1 MKNLFISVLTLV
13 SIGASAQVSLTNQG
27 MTEYMIEQR
36 LEYIDKPFDSLKLY
50 DSNLSATIIHD
61 AVQYPDEIIASI
73 YYTPKDSSYIEA
85 LYETSKYNVFIHM
98 PMSTWNYEAG
108 DELSEEYLIL
118 YPIK

>member
-13 SIGASAQVSLTNQG
+13 SIGASAQVALTNQG

-36 LEYIDKPFDSLKLY
+36 LKY
-50 DSNLSATIIHD
+50 
-61 AVQYPDEIIASI
+61 V
-73 YYTPKDSSYIEA
+73 EA